1 MAKTNNDPLQKF
13 STLTAKAVQRGEKL
27 ERTLTKLAARSEP
40 GSAAEDFLKAV
51 QGGLKAIRKNVK
63 SMERSVSAD
72 AKKASKEKAGNSAKK
87 PVRRKAAPKKPAP
100 ADINPPVEV
109 RGKE

>member
-1 MAKTNNDPLQKF
+1 MAKTDKDLLEKLP
-13 STLTAKAVQRGEKL
+13 TLMAKAVQRGEKL
-27 ERTLTKLAARSEP
+27 ERTLTKLVAQSEP

-72 AKKASKEKAGNSAKK
+72 AKKAPEAEKSAKK
-87 PVRRKAAPKKPAP
+87 PEKRKAAPKKPAT

-109 RGKE
+109 NGQG